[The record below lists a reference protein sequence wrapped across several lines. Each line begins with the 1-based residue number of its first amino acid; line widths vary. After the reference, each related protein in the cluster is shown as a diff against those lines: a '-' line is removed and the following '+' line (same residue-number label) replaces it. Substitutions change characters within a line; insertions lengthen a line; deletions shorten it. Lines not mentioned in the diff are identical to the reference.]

1 MTEIDLSPPAHARG
15 AGAPRPNLRWAML
28 VVIFLTRTSMG
39 FQFQSIAALTSFLVP
54 AFDLTYAQVGL
65 LMGLF
70 MLPGVVIAV
79 PGGLLGQRFGSLRV
93 VVAGLGLMI
102 VGGMI
107 VSYSGGL
114 HAAGLGRT
122 VSGVGGVLVNIMLA
136 RMVAEWFRERELQTA
151 MSLMLSAWPFGMA
164 LALVILGPLAGAT
177 SWRIAEY
184 VTVAAAGLALA
195 LIGLG
200 YQDRPAEKSAPASG
214 TGAEPAKFHLGVPGR
229 VWALAVSAGVGW
241 AVLNA
246 SVIVVASFA
255 PSFLMT
261 RGASVAEAGGIT
273 GVALWISILSVPL
286 GGLVA
291 DRLKRPRLLVVAGCM
306 ATAVTIACA
315 ARAPWPALWLVA
327 SGILLGLPPGIMMA
341 LLPRAVRP
349 EHLATAL
356 GVFYALFYLGMA
368 VSQTV
373 AGYLR
378 DVTGDAA
385 MPLLFASGLML
396 VTIAA
401 VAVFWRI
408 EGRPAA
414 GVD

>member
-1 MTEIDLSPPAHARG
+1 
-15 AGAPRPNLRWAML
+15 
-28 VVIFLTRTSMG
+28 
-39 FQFQSIAALTSFLVP
+39 
-54 AFDLTYAQVGL
+54 
-65 LMGLF
+65 
-70 MLPGVVIAV
+70 
-79 PGGLLGQRFGSLRV
+79 
-93 VVAGLGLMI
+93 
-102 VGGMI
+102 
-107 VSYSGGL
+107 
-114 HAAGLGRT
+114 
-122 VSGVGGVLVNIMLA
+122 
-136 RMVAEWFRERELQTA
+136 
-151 MSLMLSAWPFGMA
+151 
-164 LALVILGPLAGAT
+164 
-177 SWRIAEY
+177 
-184 VTVAAAGLALA
+184 
-195 LIGLG
+195 
-200 YQDRPAEKSAPASG
+200 
-214 TGAEPAKFHLGVPGR
+214 
-229 VWALAVSAGVGW
+229 VWALAVSAGIGW

-255 PSFLMT
+255 PSFLMS

-273 GVALWISILSVPL
+273 GLALWISILSVPL

-291 DRLKRPRLLVVAGCM
+291 DRLKRPRLLVVAGCV
-306 ATAVTIACA
+306 ATAITIACA

-349 EHLATAL
+349 DHLATAL

-401 VAVFWRI
+401 VSVFWRI
-408 EGRPAA
+408 EDRPA
-414 GVD
+414 VD

>member
-1 MTEIDLSPPAHARG
+1 MTHIDLSPPPHARG
-15 AGAPRPNLRWAML
+15 AAAPGANLRWAML
-28 VVIFLTRTSMG
+28 LVIFLTRTSMG

-54 AFDLTYAQVGL
+54 AFALSYAEVGL

-93 VVAGLGLMI
+93 VVVGLGLMI

-107 VSYSGGL
+107 VSYSAGL
-114 HAAGLGRT
+114 HTAAFGRAIG
-122 VSGVGGVLVNIMLA
+122 GVGGVLVNIMLA
-136 RMVAEWFRERELQTA
+136 RMVADWFRERELQTA
-151 MSLMLSAWPFGMA
+151 MGLMLSAWPFGMA
-164 LALVILGPLAGAT
+164 LALVILGPLAAAT

-195 LIGLG
+195 LIALA
-200 YQDRPAEKSAPASG
+200 YRDAPAERGAPAASVN
-214 TGAEPAKFHLGVPGR
+214 EPARFHLGVPGR
-229 VWALAVSAGVGW
+229 VWALAVSAGIGW

-255 PSFLMT
+255 PSFLMS

-273 GVALWISILSVPL
+273 GLALWISILSVPL

-291 DRLKRPRLLVVAGCM
+291 DRLKRPRLLVVAGCV
-306 ATAVTIACA
+306 ATAITIACA

-401 VAVFWRI
+401 VVVFWRI
-408 EGRPAA
+408 EARPAA